1 MTVKM
6 LYLCKEQHVRS
17 RPNNF
22 YFKIK
27 KYCGL
32 TLSRVPFTKV
42 EVISTCVGTR
52 FIQSRNT
59 QDVKTY
65 KCEIHKN

>member
-27 KYCGL
+27 KYCGH

-42 EVISTCVGTR
+42 EVVSTYVGTR
-52 FIQSRNT
+52 FI
-59 QDVKTY
+59 
-65 KCEIHKN
+65 